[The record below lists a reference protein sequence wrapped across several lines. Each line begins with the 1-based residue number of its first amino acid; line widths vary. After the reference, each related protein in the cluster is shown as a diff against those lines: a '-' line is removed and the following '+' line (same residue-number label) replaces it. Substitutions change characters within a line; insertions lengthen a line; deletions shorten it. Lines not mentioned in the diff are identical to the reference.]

1 MVRVSE
7 PNGRD
12 HHPGPEAGDD
22 FPSGADA
29 PVTGGETAGGGAAPG
44 GATVAQWISGA
55 RPRTWPNAFA
65 PVIAGSAVAAFAGEF
80 VWWKALLAALVAW
93 SFIIGVNYANDYS
106 DGIRGTDDDRVG
118 PLRLTGSGIARPAA
132 VKRAAFLALGTGAV
146 AGIALSLT
154 SAWWL
159 IVIGALCIAAAW
171 FYTGGDKP
179 YGYRG
184 LGEVAVFVFFGL
196 VAVLGTEFVQTGSIS
211 WFALPVAIA
220 VGSLSCTVNLVNN
233 LRDIPSD
240 AETGKITL
248 AVRLG
253 DPRTRGLCA
262 LLGIFIPPLMTAVLA
277 FATPWALLGFLAL
290 PVAWSANA
298 PVRTRA
304 MGADLVPA
312 IGKSGMAMLA
322 WAVATA
328 AGLVIAALLA

>member
-1 MVRVSE
+1 M
-7 PNGRD
+7 
-12 HHPGPEAGDD
+12 
-22 FPSGADA
+22 
-29 PVTGGETAGGGAAPG
+29 
-44 GATVAQWISGA
+44 
-55 RPRTWPNAFA
+55 
-65 PVIAGSAVAAFAGEF
+65 
-80 VWWKALLAALVAW
+80 
-93 SFIIGVNYANDYS
+93 
-106 DGIRGTDDDRVG
+106 
-118 PLRLTGSGIARPAA
+118 
-132 VKRAAFLALGTGAV
+132 
-146 AGIALSLT
+146 
-154 SAWWL
+154 
-159 IVIGALCIAAAW
+159 
-171 FYTGGDKP
+171 
-179 YGYRG
+179 
-184 LGEVAVFVFFGL
+184 FVFFGL

-262 LLGIFIPPLMTAVLA
+262 LLGIFIPPLMTAILA

>member
-1 MVRVSE
+1 MVHVSE

-12 HHPGPEAGDD
+12 HHPGAAAGDD
-22 FPSGADA
+22 SSSGAA
-29 PVTGGETAGGGAAPG
+29 SSATGNEPVPG

-80 VWWKALLAALVAW
+80 VCWKALLAALVAW

-118 PLRLTGSGIARPAA
+118 PLRLTGSGIARPAS
-132 VKRAAFLALGTGAV
+132 VKRAAFMALGTGAV

-171 FYTGGDKP
+171 FYTGGDNP

-277 FATPWALLGFLAL
+277 FATPWALLGILAL

-328 AGLVIAALLA
+328 AGLAIAALLG